1 MAAFTR
7 RRSKRCSGTM
17 KSCGGRC
24 PNCWKSCRRWWK
36 CKITGRGNIPL
47 PVILHLN
54 RYYFLLFSVSNP
66 SLNLMQSSHFMLQ
79 SCISNR
85 SGFRITPT
93 YGMPRSLQISITSRR
108 FIGCILFPRKTFVIG
123 KNSILKSEGFFR
135 PIGSNSRHSF

>member
-1 MAAFTR
+1 
-7 RRSKRCSGTM
+7 M

-108 FIGCILFPRKTFVIG
+108 HRMHPIPK
-123 KNSILKSEGFFR
+123 KDFR
-135 PIGSNSRHSF
+135 NREKLYIEIRRIFSPHR